1 MDEFPPSQDFPAKER
16 NRSIEEDLLQPRY
29 GQDLNLYEEGDKL
42 EPIRDH
48 RPPKRPRRRE
58 FWIAATIVLLV
69 VIVIA
74 LSGTVVVL
82 LNRQTTSTSQNI
94 PPTATPTVTSSAT
107 PTPTPSPLPPS
118 RIGTI
123 NLQLICQHCEQPGVV
138 AFIKSYSI
146 DPTGSTSLTVTFT
159 NQTNSAVDMK
169 VDTIELLDQNGNLVP
184 ILSSDPYVRVSVGQT
199 VPTIINFRLTPQP
212 GTKYTFSI
220 VMEEANVFANFYQ
233 SPAFSFS

>member
-29 GQDLNLYEEGDKL
+29 GKDLNLYEEGDKL
-42 EPIRDH
+42 EPIRGH
-48 RPPKRPRRRE
+48 RPPEGTRRRG

-69 VIVIA
+69 IVIA
-74 LSGTVVVL
+74 LSSTIVVL
-82 LNRQTTSTSQNI
+82 LSRQPTSTSQNI
-94 PPTATPTVTSSAT
+94 PPTATP
-107 PTPTPSPLPPS
+107 PIPTPSPSPSPSPPS
-118 RIGTI
+118 STLTI
-123 NLQLICQHCEQPGVV
+123 NLQLNCQHCEQPGVV
-138 AFIKSYSI
+138 AFIKNYSS

-159 NQTNSAVDMK
+159 NHTNSAVDMK
-169 VDTIELLDQNGNLVP
+169 VDTIKLLDQNGNLAP
-184 ILSSDPYVRVSVGQT
+184 ILSSDPYVGVSVGQT

>member
-29 GQDLNLYEEGDKL
+29 GQDLNLYEEGDKP
-42 EPIRDH
+42 EPIRGH
-48 RPPKRPRRRE
+48 RPPERPQRKG

-69 VIVIA
+69 IATA

-82 LNRQTTSTSQNI
+82 LIRQTTSTSQSI
-94 PPTATPTVTSSAT
+94 PPKATPIARP
-107 PTPTPSPLPPS
+107 PTPTPSPSPPS
-118 RIGTI
+118 STLTM

-138 AFIKSYSI
+138 AFIKSYSS

-169 VDTIELLDQNGNLVP
+169 VDTIKLLDQNGNLVP
-184 ILSSDPYVRVSVGQT
+184 VLSSDPYVGVSAGQT
-199 VPTIINFRLTPQP
+199 IPTIINFRLTPQP